1 MKNNNKKE
9 YKKALNLYN
18 NGYIDKAIE
27 ICEIGISRSLEDS
40 NLLNLKGLLL
50 YLKGELEEAISLWKI
65 NKYHND
71 DEIAKAYLKD
81 IEIDFN
87 RRELFKESEE
97 LIRNELEEAISLWKI
112 NKYHND
118 DEIAKAYLKD
128 IEIDFNR
135 RELFKESEEL
145 IRNLNIDEALQ
156 ILMICKESDYNSIN
170 VNNALAICYMRK
182 AEYVECQK
190 CIDKVLNIDE
200 ALQILMIC
208 KESDYNS
215 INVNNALAICY
226 MRKAEYVECQKCID
240 KVFSVDKYN
249 IEAKSIKKEIDE
261 ILNIKSN
268 SSVVIKSIIITG
280 IICIIITSGILIK
293 GKLQN
298 GFKENAENNFE
309 VVNKSGEVDA
319 SESIDVS
326 NLDTNSESIN
336 TSTKESSN
344 DIDKKEDS
352 NLNEHILNE
361 DEIRENYMKATDS
374 FDEEKYNDTKVIL
387 ESTIIY
393 AENSHLNDDIM
404 FLLASTYEKLGDNNE
419 AIKNFE
425 KYISSYENGN
435 YIEESYYKIALLY
448 RDLNKDKS
456 KYYAKELISK

>member
-97 LIRNELEEAISLWKI
+97 LIRN
-112 NKYHND
+112 
-118 DEIAKAYLKD
+118 
-128 IEIDFNR
+128 
-135 RELFKESEEL
+135 
-145 IRNLNIDEALQ
+145 LNIDEALQ

-182 AEYVECQK
+182 G
-190 CIDKVLNIDE
+190 
-200 ALQILMIC
+200 
-208 KESDYNS
+208 
-215 INVNNALAICY
+215 
-226 MRKAEYVECQKCID
+226 EYVECQKCID

-298 GFKENAENNFE
+298 GFKDDAENNFE

-456 KYYAKELISK
+456 KYYAKELISKYSNSIYNNTNIIDILNN

>member
-97 LIRNELEEAISLWKI
+97 LIRN
-112 NKYHND
+112 
-118 DEIAKAYLKD
+118 
-128 IEIDFNR
+128 
-135 RELFKESEEL
+135 
-145 IRNLNIDEALQ
+145 LNIDEALQ

-182 AEYVECQK
+182 G
-190 CIDKVLNIDE
+190 
-200 ALQILMIC
+200 
-208 KESDYNS
+208 
-215 INVNNALAICY
+215 
-226 MRKAEYVECQKCID
+226 EYVECQKCID

-298 GFKENAENNFE
+298 GFKEDAENNFE

-387 ESTIIY
+387 ESTIVY

-456 KYYAKELISK
+456 KYYAKELISKYSNSIYNNTNIIDILNN

>member
-40 NLLNLKGLLL
+40 NLLNLKGLIL
-50 YLKGELEEAISLWKI
+50 YLKG
-65 NKYHND
+65 
-71 DEIAKAYLKD
+71 
-81 IEIDFN
+81 
-87 RRELFKESEE
+87 
-97 LIRNELEEAISLWKI
+97 ELEEAISLWKI

-182 AEYVECQK
+182 G
-190 CIDKVLNIDE
+190 
-200 ALQILMIC
+200 
-208 KESDYNS
+208 
-215 INVNNALAICY
+215 
-226 MRKAEYVECQKCID
+226 EYVECQKCID

-298 GFKENAENNFE
+298 GFKDDAENNFE
-309 VVNKSGEVDA
+309 VVNKNGEVYA

-456 KYYAKELISK
+456 KYYAKELISKYSNSIYNNTNIIDILNN

>member
-97 LIRNELEEAISLWKI
+97 LIRN
-112 NKYHND
+112 
-118 DEIAKAYLKD
+118 
-128 IEIDFNR
+128 
-135 RELFKESEEL
+135 
-145 IRNLNIDEALQ
+145 LNIDEALQ

-182 AEYVECQK
+182 G
-190 CIDKVLNIDE
+190 
-200 ALQILMIC
+200 
-208 KESDYNS
+208 
-215 INVNNALAICY
+215 
-226 MRKAEYVECQKCID
+226 EYVECQKCID

-298 GFKENAENNFE
+298 GFKDDAENNFE
-309 VVNKSGEVDA
+309 VVNKNGEVDA

-344 DIDKKEDS
+344 DIDKKENS

-456 KYYAKELISK
+456 KYYAKELISKYSNSIYNNTNIIDILNN

>member
-40 NLLNLKGLLL
+40 NLLNLKGLIL
-50 YLKGELEEAISLWKI
+50 YLKG
-65 NKYHND
+65 
-71 DEIAKAYLKD
+71 
-81 IEIDFN
+81 
-87 RRELFKESEE
+87 
-97 LIRNELEEAISLWKI
+97 ELEEAISLWKI

-182 AEYVECQK
+182 G
-190 CIDKVLNIDE
+190 
-200 ALQILMIC
+200 
-208 KESDYNS
+208 
-215 INVNNALAICY
+215 
-226 MRKAEYVECQKCID
+226 EYVECQKCID

-280 IICIIITSGILIK
+280 VICIIITSGILIK

-298 GFKENAENNFE
+298 GFKDDAENNFE
-309 VVNKSGEVDA
+309 VVNKNGEVDA

-456 KYYAKELISK
+456 KYYAKELISKYSNSIYNNTNIIDILNN

>member
-50 YLKGELEEAISLWKI
+50 YLKGELEG
-65 NKYHND
+65 
-71 DEIAKAYLKD
+71 
-81 IEIDFN
+81 
-87 RRELFKESEE
+87 
-97 LIRNELEEAISLWKI
+97 AISLWKI

-182 AEYVECQK
+182 G
-190 CIDKVLNIDE
+190 
-200 ALQILMIC
+200 
-208 KESDYNS
+208 
-215 INVNNALAICY
+215 
-226 MRKAEYVECQKCID
+226 EYVECQKCID

-298 GFKENAENNFE
+298 GFKDDAENNFE

-456 KYYAKELISK
+456 KYYAKELISKYSNSIYNNTNIIDILNN

>member
-27 ICEIGISRSLEDS
+27 ICEIGISRSLENS
-40 NLLNLKGLLL
+40 NLLNLKGLIL
-50 YLKGELEEAISLWKI
+50 YLKG
-65 NKYHND
+65 
-71 DEIAKAYLKD
+71 
-81 IEIDFN
+81 
-87 RRELFKESEE
+87 
-97 LIRNELEEAISLWKI
+97 ELEEAISLWKI

-182 AEYVECQK
+182 G
-190 CIDKVLNIDE
+190 
-200 ALQILMIC
+200 
-208 KESDYNS
+208 
-215 INVNNALAICY
+215 
-226 MRKAEYVECQKCID
+226 EYVECQKCID

-298 GFKENAENNFE
+298 GFKDDAENNFE

-344 DIDKKEDS
+344 GIDKKEDS

-456 KYYAKELISK
+456 KYYAKELISKYSNSIYNNTNIIDILNN

>member
-97 LIRNELEEAISLWKI
+97 LIRN
-112 NKYHND
+112 
-118 DEIAKAYLKD
+118 
-128 IEIDFNR
+128 
-135 RELFKESEEL
+135 
-145 IRNLNIDEALQ
+145 LNIDEALQ

-182 AEYVECQK
+182 G
-190 CIDKVLNIDE
+190 
-200 ALQILMIC
+200 
-208 KESDYNS
+208 
-215 INVNNALAICY
+215 
-226 MRKAEYVECQKCID
+226 EYVECQKCID

-298 GFKENAENNFE
+298 GFKDDAENNFE
-309 VVNKSGEVDA
+309 VVNKNGEVDA

-456 KYYAKELISK
+456 KYYAKELISKYSNSIYNNTNIIDILNN

>member
-97 LIRNELEEAISLWKI
+97 LIRN
-112 NKYHND
+112 
-118 DEIAKAYLKD
+118 
-128 IEIDFNR
+128 
-135 RELFKESEEL
+135 
-145 IRNLNIDEALQ
+145 
-156 ILMICKESDYNSIN
+156 
-170 VNNALAICYMRK
+170 
-182 AEYVECQK
+182 
-190 CIDKVLNIDE
+190 LNIDE

-268 SSVVIKSIIITG
+268 SSVVIRSIIITG

-361 DEIRENYMKATDS
+361 DEIRENYIKATDS

-456 KYYAKELISK
+456 KYYAKELISKYSNSIYNNTNIKDILNN

>member
-40 NLLNLKGLLL
+40 NLLNLKGLIL
-50 YLKGELEEAISLWKI
+50 YLKG
-65 NKYHND
+65 
-71 DEIAKAYLKD
+71 
-81 IEIDFN
+81 
-87 RRELFKESEE
+87 
-97 LIRNELEEAISLWKI
+97 ELEEAISLWKI

-182 AEYVECQK
+182 G
-190 CIDKVLNIDE
+190 
-200 ALQILMIC
+200 
-208 KESDYNS
+208 
-215 INVNNALAICY
+215 
-226 MRKAEYVECQKCID
+226 EYVECQKCID

-298 GFKENAENNFE
+298 GFKDDAENNFE
-309 VVNKSGEVDA
+309 VVNKNGEVDA

-387 ESTIIY
+387 ESTIVY

-456 KYYAKELISK
+456 KYYAKELISKYSNSIYNNTNIKDILNN

>member
-27 ICEIGISRSLEDS
+27 ICEIGISRSLENS
-40 NLLNLKGLLL
+40 NLLNLKGLIL
-50 YLKGELEEAISLWKI
+50 YLKG
-65 NKYHND
+65 
-71 DEIAKAYLKD
+71 
-81 IEIDFN
+81 
-87 RRELFKESEE
+87 
-97 LIRNELEEAISLWKI
+97 ELEEAISLWKI

-182 AEYVECQK
+182 G
-190 CIDKVLNIDE
+190 
-200 ALQILMIC
+200 
-208 KESDYNS
+208 
-215 INVNNALAICY
+215 
-226 MRKAEYVECQKCID
+226 EYVECQKCID

-298 GFKENAENNFE
+298 GFKDDAENNFE

-456 KYYAKELISK
+456 KYYAKELISKYSNSIYNNTNIIDILNN

>member
-1 MKNNNKKE
+1 M
-9 YKKALNLYN
+9 
-18 NGYIDKAIE
+18 
-27 ICEIGISRSLEDS
+27 
-40 NLLNLKGLLL
+40 
-50 YLKGELEEAISLWKI
+50 
-65 NKYHND
+65 
-71 DEIAKAYLKD
+71 
-81 IEIDFN
+81 
-87 RRELFKESEE
+87 
-97 LIRNELEEAISLWKI
+97 
-112 NKYHND
+112 
-118 DEIAKAYLKD
+118 
-128 IEIDFNR
+128 
-135 RELFKESEEL
+135 
-145 IRNLNIDEALQ
+145 
-156 ILMICKESDYNSIN
+156 
-170 VNNALAICYMRK
+170 
-182 AEYVECQK
+182 
-190 CIDKVLNIDE
+190 
-200 ALQILMIC
+200 
-208 KESDYNS
+208 
-215 INVNNALAICY
+215 
-226 MRKAEYVECQKCID
+226 
-240 KVFSVDKYN
+240 
-249 IEAKSIKKEIDE
+249 
-261 ILNIKSN
+261 
-268 SSVVIKSIIITG
+268 
-280 IICIIITSGILIK
+280 IK

-298 GFKENAENNFE
+298 GFKEDAENNFE

-387 ESTIIY
+387 ESTIVY

-456 KYYAKELISK
+456 KYYAKELISKYRRSL

>member
-40 NLLNLKGLLL
+40 NLLNLKGLIL
-50 YLKGELEEAISLWKI
+50 YLKG
-65 NKYHND
+65 
-71 DEIAKAYLKD
+71 
-81 IEIDFN
+81 
-87 RRELFKESEE
+87 
-97 LIRNELEEAISLWKI
+97 ELEEAISLWKI

-182 AEYVECQK
+182 G
-190 CIDKVLNIDE
+190 
-200 ALQILMIC
+200 
-208 KESDYNS
+208 
-215 INVNNALAICY
+215 
-226 MRKAEYVECQKCID
+226 EYVECQKCID

-298 GFKENAENNFE
+298 GFKDDAENNFE
-309 VVNKSGEVDA
+309 VVNKNGEVDA

-456 KYYAKELISK
+456 KYYAKELISKYSNSIYNNTNIIDILNN

>member
-40 NLLNLKGLLL
+40 NLLNLKGLIL
-50 YLKGELEEAISLWKI
+50 YLKG
-65 NKYHND
+65 
-71 DEIAKAYLKD
+71 
-81 IEIDFN
+81 
-87 RRELFKESEE
+87 
-97 LIRNELEEAISLWKI
+97 ELEEAISLWKI

-182 AEYVECQK
+182 G
-190 CIDKVLNIDE
+190 
-200 ALQILMIC
+200 
-208 KESDYNS
+208 
-215 INVNNALAICY
+215 
-226 MRKAEYVECQKCID
+226 EYVECQKCID

-298 GFKENAENNFE
+298 GFKDDAENNFE

-456 KYYAKELISK
+456 KYYAKELISKYSNSIYNNTNIIDILNN

>member
-97 LIRNELEEAISLWKI
+97 LIRN
-112 NKYHND
+112 
-118 DEIAKAYLKD
+118 
-128 IEIDFNR
+128 
-135 RELFKESEEL
+135 
-145 IRNLNIDEALQ
+145 LNIDEALQ

-182 AEYVECQK
+182 G
-190 CIDKVLNIDE
+190 
-200 ALQILMIC
+200 
-208 KESDYNS
+208 
-215 INVNNALAICY
+215 
-226 MRKAEYVECQKCID
+226 EYVECQKCID

-249 IEAKSIKKEIDE
+249 IEAKSIKKEINE

-298 GFKENAENNFE
+298 GFKDDAENNFE

-456 KYYAKELISK
+456 KYYAKELISKYSNSIYNNTNIIDILNN